1 MKKNPIGAA
10 GRSRS
15 AGLVTATRVDW
26 WRELPNYAVVNHPS
40 PRRSRAGSD
49 NGDNHRQP
57 RRDRDRDREQ
67 EDHHEGDH
75 HDSEVLWETRDEA
88 AVPTHDG
95 GGLAWDAD
103 ADDDDGG
110 GHGAVWASARS
121 LSTYPL
127 LPTGQRDG
135 DPNADC
141 AWVRLYANRAF
152 VALADGCNWGHR
164 PRDAARSAVAALR
177 DYLTRRCGRDAVVPD
192 LHEAAHYLLRAFAEA
207 DRRIMQGKG
216 DTWEAGTTTLIGGL
230 LLQLAP
236 PPHSSTNAGDDDDEG
251 AESSRQLR
259 GQWGFV
265 CCSVGDC
272 KAFHY
277 APARG
282 GGKGGGE
289 VTDITAGNRMNVTDV
304 RDPGGR
310 LGPYLEGGAPDL
322 RNLKLYFMPCEPGD
336 VLLLVSDGVH
346 DNFDPQMLGRLP
358 SEVGLELKDDAW
370 ESDAPTGLGGGGESV
385 EVEVAKDKFRA
396 AALQQ
401 LLEAGP
407 LTPRAITTRLV
418 DHCYATT
425 RVCREF
431 MEHSPQARQP
441 TDYRQFP
448 GKMDHTTAAC
458 LIVPSIAA
466 TSSSSSS
473 S

>member
-1 MKKNPIGAA
+1 MEMKKKGSTIGA

-40 PRRSRAGSD
+40 GRGGASSD
-49 NGDNHRQP
+49 NGDNHHHHRH
-57 RRDRDRDREQ
+57 Q
-67 EDHHEGDH
+67 EDPHDDDHHE
-75 HDSEVLWETRDEA
+75 SEVLWETRDEA

-103 ADDDDGG
+103 ADNADN
-110 GHGAVWASARS
+110 GAVWASARS

-236 PPHSSTNAGDDDDEG
+236 HSSKNAKNAGDHGEKCE
-251 AESSRQLR
+251 ESS
-259 GQWGFV
+259 QWGFV

-282 GGKGGGE
+282 GKGGGGE

-370 ESDAPTGLGGGGESV
+370 ESDAQAALGGGESV
-385 EVEVAKDKFRA
+385 EVEVAKDRFRA

-458 LIVPSIAA
+458 LIGPSIATTT

-473 S
+473 SSS